1 MTEVRMVS
9 ETGGEKG
16 QKPSQL
22 GAIDPLALL
31 HLGEVA
37 GFGAEKYA
45 AFNYLK
51 GYDWRLNMDAMERHL
66 LLFWSG
72 EDFDPESGLYHP
84 AHAAWHGLALTSFA
98 MRGLGTDTRFRQ
110 AEHRTTPEP
119 TGFGAINRVEDIA
132 PRTAA

>member
-1 MTEVRMVS
+1 MTGEVRIIS

-37 GFGAEKYA
+37 GFGAQKYA

-51 GYDWRLNMDAMERHL
+51 GYDWRLSFDAQARHML
-66 LLFWSG
+66 AFWSG
-72 EDFDPESGLYHP
+72 EDRDPESGLFHP
-84 AHAAWHGLALTSFA
+84 AHAAWHGLAQTSFLL
-98 MRGLGTDTRFRQ
+98 RGLGTDTRFIQ
-110 AEHRTTPEP
+110 PEP
-119 TGFGAINRVEDIA
+119 DSVIVDLLTRE
-132 PRTAA
+132 RLS